1 MNEAQFAAWLDAYGR
16 AWQTGDAKRA
26 MTLFAPAA
34 TYYETPFDPPLVG
47 LDAIH
52 DYWRAGAGTAQRNE
66 AFTYEVLAVAGDLG
80 IAHWAA
86 TFARLP
92 SGAAVRLDGAL
103 AARFDTA
110 GACVEFREWWH
121 RFEAPGAGQG

>member
-1 MNEAQFAAWLDAYGR
+1 MNEAQFTAWLDAYGR
-16 AWQTGDAKRA
+16 FWQQGDAKGS

-52 DYWRAGAGTAQRNE
+52 DYWRADAGQGQSDV
-66 AFTYEVLAVAGDLG
+66 AFTYDVLAVAGDLG
-80 IAHWAA
+80 LAHWAA
-86 TFARLP
+86 TFTRS

-103 AARFDTA
+103 AARFDA
-110 GACVEFREWWH
+110 GGACVEFREWWH
-121 RFEAPGAGQG
+121 RLETPGSEPA